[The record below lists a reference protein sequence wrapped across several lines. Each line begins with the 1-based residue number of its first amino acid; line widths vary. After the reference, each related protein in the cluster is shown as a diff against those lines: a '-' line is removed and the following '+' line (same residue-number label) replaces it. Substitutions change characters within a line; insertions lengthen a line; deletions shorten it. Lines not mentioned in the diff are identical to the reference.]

1 MQFYFIFFIA
11 FVKFNKTI
19 IKIGNTIQNIR
30 PNFSGSIVIAVL
42 LVAASESNPA
52 TSGPEEQP
60 KSPNIASIANIAVP
74 PFGNSF
80 AARLKIP
87 GHIVEAE
94 SPHSPQPIRERI
106 GMGARVVIR

>member
-1 MQFYFIFFIA
+1 M
-11 FVKFNKTI
+11 KFNRTI
-19 IKIGNTIQNIR
+19 IKNGKTIQKIS
-30 PNFSGSIVIAVL
+30 PNFNGSIVIAVFW
-42 LVAASESNPA
+42 VAASESNPA
-52 TSGPEEQP
+52 TSGPDEQP

-106 GMGARVVIR
+106 GTGARVVMR